1 MQNIRLFTLSL
12 SISVLRFLL
21 LISLIL
27 HIFPQQGLTKTFDNE
42 NHGVSYAIIVTK
54 AVAEDKDWFSV
65 AQSLQRKYQ
74 EKYGAFISSWDDSLQ
89 VTLQT
94 NLPQYACF
102 IAKPEE
108 VTRDFLKDI
117 WNLTRSLDDDPY
129 GDVIWGV
136 ITGYN
141 FEEAMRLTQVSDL
154 EVDQVVSST
163 SILTDYFKKAVIFDE
178 INKNHW
184 IIKENNRKLEDR
196 NDAPDDTTHSIAEQ
210 LNDAEL
216 FITSGHATEL
226 NWSIGYAYKNG
237 FFVSK
242 EGSLYGFPSNSDPF
256 PIKSNGSKIHIAAGN
271 CLLGHINDPHN
282 CIALSLMRDAHVDML
297 IGYTVPT
304 WYGYMGWG
312 ILDYYLEQ
320 PGRFSVAEAFFAN
333 NQALNYLLE
342 ERRKSQKSGDSAASN
357 LSSLDVQG
365 LLYDRDTVILYGDPA
380 WHNAL
385 APLDSGWQQS
395 LTVSKEDSKQIW
407 TLTITP
413 LKEEKT
419 YELLNTNGSQRS
431 GRPIVQIFPYK
442 IKKAQVIEGMQYN
455 PVVTENFILIPLTKD
470 LPTNLSYS
478 IKIVSED

>member
-1 MQNIRLFTLSL
+1 MQNIRLLTLSI

-27 HIFPQQGLTKTFDNE
+27 HIFPQQGLTKTSDNE
-42 NHGVSYAIIVTK
+42 NRGISYAIIVTK

-65 AQSLQRKYQ
+65 AQSLQGKYQ
-74 EKYGAFISSWDDSLQ
+74 EKYDAFISTWDDSLQ
-89 VTLQT
+89 ETLQA

-108 VTRDFLKDI
+108 VTRDFLKEI

-141 FEEAMRLTQVSDL
+141 SEDAMRLTQVSDL

-184 IIKENNRKLEDR
+184 IIKGNDRKLENR

-282 CIALSLMRDAHVDML
+282 CIALSLMRDANVDML
-297 IGYTVPT
+297 VGYTVPT

-342 ERRKSQKSGDSAASN
+342 ERRQSQKSGDSVASN
-357 LSSLDVQG
+357 LSPQDVQG

-385 APLDSGWQQS
+385 APQDSGWQQS
-395 LTVSKEDSKQIW
+395 LTVSMEDSHHIW

-413 LKEEKT
+413 LKEEET

-470 LPTNLSYS
+470 LPTNSSYS